1 MNRKQRQALFF
12 LILNLTCWSIL
23 AFSGLVLYL
32 SGIMSTVYIIACAGC
47 VLWSSFMWLIPI
59 SKRLRSRS
67 KALMDERDIAIS
79 KQCAFVGYISI
90 WLYFI
95 TASVILWFVSGP
107 DGTIPI
113 GVFPVL
119 LYMGMGIFAIVSN
132 IASWILYSKDN
143 KQIEGGAA

>member
-67 KALMDERDIAIS
+67 KALMDERDITIS
-79 KQCAFVGYISI
+79 KQCAFAGYISI
-90 WLYFI
+90 WLFFI
-95 TASVILWFVSGP
+95 VIGIVLWFTDGP
-107 DGTIPI
+107 DGTVPI
-113 GVFPVL
+113 GAFPVL
-119 LYMGMGIFAIVSN
+119 LYLGMGVFAVVTN
-132 IASWILYSKDN
+132 IASLILYKNDTDA
-143 KQIEGGAA
+143 IEGGAA